1 MNGIIVDIKGKNAA
15 LLCEDGSVRKITNHS
30 YALGDVV
37 VWTPKKGLSLGS
49 VLRFA
54 ATAAAALVAVLGI
67 GAGTA
72 YAIPYGTVSV
82 DVNPSIEYTVNV
94 FDYVLSVKGVNADGE
109 AILAEL
115 DTNALKHHSIAQA
128 IETTLQEIESEG
140 YFKNEGANVLIAVA
154 APSSSYSERLR
165 SDLERK
171 ASEEM
176 ELSTRSVT
184 VTPEDVNRAHE
195 RGTTAGRLWEQE
207 QAPEEERQSLT
218 PKGQPNTSLQP
229 NEEQEAIPEDKAW
242 DNKEDIYPTDPPT
255 GAGDPSREEQGFS
268 APSNENTA
276 DTERKNEP
284 PNGEAPFSETA
295 DGPSEAKQSIP
306 APLHEEDIRSIG
318 ISLDLGGYRQ
328 QFCSC
333 SL

>member
-1 MNGIIVDIKGKNAA
+1 MNGVVVDIKGKQAA
-15 LLCEDGSVRKITNHS
+15 LLTEDGTVRKVPDRG
-30 YALGDVV
+30 YAIGDTIFWQQGEIV
-37 VWTPKKGLSLGS
+37 PARRI
-49 VLRFA
+49 LRYA
-54 ATAAAALVAVLGI
+54 ATAAATLIAVMGI

-72 YAIPYGTVSV
+72 YAVPYGTVSI
-82 DVNPSIEYTVNV
+82 DVNPSIEYTVNI
-94 FDYVLSVKGVNADGE
+94 FDYVLSVKGVNEDGE

-115 DTNALKHHSIAQA
+115 DAKTLKHHSITQA

-140 YFKNEGANVLIAVA
+140 YFKKEGANVLIAVA

-195 RGTTAGRLWEQE
+195 NGTTAGRLWEQE
-207 QAPEEERQSLT
+207 QAPEEERQSLR

-242 DNKEDIYPTDPPT
+242 DNKEDIYSTDPPT
-255 GAGDPSREEQGFS
+255 GAGDPSREKQGFS

-284 PNGEAPFSETA
+284 PNGEVPFPETA

-306 APLHEEDIRSIG
+306 APLHEEDIRSMG
-318 ISLDLGGYRQ
+318 ISLDLGGYR
-328 QFCSC
+328 
-333 SL
+333 